1 MMHAELPAMITLS
14 TPAAPSTRAAREGW
28 YPRHLGCFLS
38 GAPGMGQPPTAL
50 TVGCAT
56 AEYGPTFVEWI
67 NDSSC
72 NVLFADPHT
81 AKRAIFGLGK
91 PLPPADIPE
100 GQGALK
106 PYKFED

>member
-1 MMHAELPAMITLS
+1 MPAELT
-14 TPAAPSTRAAREGW
+14 AA
-28 YPRHLGCFLS
+28 
-38 GAPGMGQPPTAL
+38 GAG
-50 TVGCAT
+50 

-72 NVLFADPHT
+72 NVLFAGQHT

-100 GQGALK
+100 GQSAQHPYLK
-106 PYKFED
+106 FTSPLEGPV